1 MNKSTVIATCLVNSS
16 MIRTLEEAE
25 ATVRSIFIEER
36 PMADFSKW
44 NCDVNDKTAEN
55 SRKQQKTSFHQ
66 LGAQAGSMSPSSSP
80 ILTTD

>member
-55 SRKQQKTSFHQ
+55 IISSIGR
-66 LGAQAGSMSPSSSP
+66 AGRINVAKFISD
-80 ILTTD
+80 IDD